1 MGWLKKMFGRGDSNE
16 ESFTSNPDTEARHV
30 TPIVGSEEEEREN
43 RARMEAELEA
53 QRKALPR
60 D

>member
-1 MGWLKKMFGRGDSNE
+1 MGWLKRLFGRGDSHE
-16 ESFTSNPDTEARHV
+16 ELESHPDPEVSRV
-30 TPIVGSEEEEREN
+30 TPVIGSEEEEREA

-53 QRKALPR
+53 QRKALPH

>member
-1 MGWLKKMFGRGDSNE
+1 MGWLKRLFGRQEAHEDMLESHPDSE
-16 ESFTSNPDTEARHV
+16 VSRV
-30 TPIVGSEEEEREN
+30 TPVIGSEEEEREA

-60 D
+60 E

>member
-1 MGWLKKMFGRGDSNE
+1 MGWLKRLFGRGDS
-16 ESFTSNPDTEARHV
+16 TEDLDPNASVETPHV
-30 TPIVGSEEEEREN
+30 TPIVGSEEEEREI

-60 D
+60 E